1 MAEPEPEDKVYDAVV
16 VVQVLHTTLAEI
28 IVALGEGNP
37 NESIDICNRGKET
50 LKLNLFTIRQ
60 LI

>member
-1 MAEPEPEDKVYDAVV
+1 MAEPEPEDNVYDAVV

-37 NESIDICNRGKET
+37 DQSIDICNRGKET
-50 LKLNLFTIRQ
+50 LRLILFI
-60 LI
+60 